1 MSRLH
6 RGRRALRASL
16 EDYARERGVVR
27 GPIQEVE
34 AVGAAGAGSLVAG
47 SVVEGGEDR

>member
-1 MSRLH
+1 LH

-27 GPIQEVE
+27 GPIQEVG
-34 AVGAAGAGSLVAG
+34 VAGAGSA
-47 SVVEGGEDR
+47 VEGGDDR